1 MPYRRL
7 PNTDKARIRSLATA
21 VDKMKNSYYYAPV
34 LSPELFNRAEKK
46 LQQFREV
53 VDRYLTAQKRQVSNS
68 KSDIYQTRLKN
79 ARMYVSHFL
88 TVFNLCVKRGEM
100 KTSDRLFYS
109 LDENNGELPDLSSD
123 ISVIRCCQNAIKG
136 EKLRTMKG
144 GIPIYNPTIA
154 KVNVHFDL
162 FQELYNKQCEL
173 RRLTEE
179 SLAAVALMRPEI
191 DEVIVEVWNSVENYF
206 KDLEGEKK
214 LKSCRDYGLI
224 YYYRKGEKTD

>member
-53 VDRYLTAQKRQVSNS
+53 VDRYLAAQKRQVSNS

-100 KTSDRLFYS
+100 KASDRLFYS

-123 ISVIRCCQNAIKG
+123 IS
-136 EKLRTMKG
+136 
-144 GIPIYNPTIA
+144 
-154 KVNVHFDL
+154 
-162 FQELYNKQCEL
+162 EL

>member
-53 VDRYLTAQKRQVSNS
+53 VDRYLAAQKRQVSNS

-100 KTSDRLFYS
+100 TDFSIPLTRITGNCPICQVISRLSD
-109 LDENNGELPDLSSD
+109 
-123 ISVIRCCQNAIKG
+123 A
-136 EKLRTMKG
+136 
-144 GIPIYNPTIA
+144 A
-154 KVNVHFDL
+154 K
-162 FQELYNKQCEL
+162 
-173 RRLTEE
+173 
-179 SLAAVALMRPEI
+179 MP
-191 DEVIVEVWNSVENYF
+191 
-206 KDLEGEKK
+206 
-214 LKSCRDYGLI
+214 
-224 YYYRKGEKTD
+224 

>member
-1 MPYRRL
+1 M
-7 PNTDKARIRSLATA
+7 KA
-21 VDKMKNSYYYAPV
+21 
-34 LSPELFNRAEKK
+34 
-46 LQQFREV
+46 
-53 VDRYLTAQKRQVSNS
+53 
-68 KSDIYQTRLKN
+68 
-79 ARMYVSHFL
+79 
-88 TVFNLCVKRGEM
+88 
-100 KTSDRLFYS
+100 SDRLFYS

-162 FQELYNKQCEL
+162 FQELYNKQCKL